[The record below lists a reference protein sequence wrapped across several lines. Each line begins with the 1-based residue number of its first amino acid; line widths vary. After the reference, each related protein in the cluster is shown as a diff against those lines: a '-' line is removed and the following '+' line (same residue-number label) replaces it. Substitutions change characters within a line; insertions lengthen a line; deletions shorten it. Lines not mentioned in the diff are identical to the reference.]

1 MSFSRYVYYC
11 AMAGGWG
18 AFFGWGLIELTGRG
32 ESADLV
38 GIGVLGAMLGSLICG
53 ALSAFNTL
61 LNGSASQLPKK
72 VGFALVSG
80 AVGGA
85 VATVVAQVLFAFG
98 APRSFSWMFMG
109 IGVGLV
115 EGVFE
120 QSPTKLRNGIIG
132 GAAGGL
138 LGGLLFDPIYYMV
151 GSDVPS
157 RAIGFVIV
165 GLFIGALIGL
175 VQVILKQAWLV
186 VSDGYRPGRQLIMS
200 TPVTILGRGD
210 HLPLPFLGLGNAD
223 LDLEHVRIVRQPNGG
238 YLLEDNNS
246 RLGTHLNGQRITGP
260 TSLKDQ
266 DLIKF
271 GSNYVRFNEKR
282 TADASGTGPAVG
294 HAVGGGAAPVPPPP
308 PNASVKPRVSPPPTA
323 GANPG
328 APYSAPATAVAPP
341 PPAPVRKSEPPV
353 VSRTQPPAP
362 SVPVPPPPVV
372 AAGRT
377 EMPSSSAGGVKP
389 PPPPPA
395 GGSRPM
401 MPSGGAKLPP
411 PPPVRATIPPPP
423 PRPPAVPPPK

>member
-18 AFFGWGLIELTGRG
+18 AFLGWGLIELTGRG
-32 ESADLV
+32 DSPGLIGV
-38 GIGVLGAMLGSLICG
+38 GILGAILGSMICG
-53 ALSAFNTL
+53 ALAAFNTL
-61 LNGSASQLPKK
+61 LNGSAAQLPKK

-80 AVGGA
+80 AVGGGA
-85 VATVVAQVLFAFG
+85 ATVVAQVLFAFG
-98 APRSFSWMFMG
+98 VPRSFAWMFMG
-109 IGVGLV
+109 VGVGLV

-132 GAAGGL
+132 GAIGGL
-138 LGGLLFDPIYYMV
+138 LGGLLFDPIYAIV

-186 VSDGYRPGRQLIMS
+186 VSDGYRPGRQLILS
-200 TPVTILGRGD
+200 TPVTLLGRGD

-223 LDLEHVRIVRQPNGG
+223 LELEHVRIVRQPNGG
-238 YLLEDNNS
+238 YVLEDNNS
-246 RLGTHLNGQRITGP
+246 RLGTYLNGQRIGGP
-260 TSLKDQ
+260 TPLKDQ

-271 GSNYVRFNEKR
+271 GSNYVRFNEKK
-282 TADASGTGPAVG
+282 TAEAGGAVPAATHNAG
-294 HAVGGGAAPVPPPP
+294 VGGGTAGPVPPPP
-308 PNASVKPRVSPPPTA
+308 PNASVKPRVSVPA
-323 GANPG
+323 AVGANPT
-328 APYSAPATAVAPP
+328 APHPVQSAAVVPP
-341 PPAPVRKSEPPV
+341 PPAPSRKIEPPM
-353 VSRTQPPAP
+353 VSRAQSSA
-362 SVPVPPPPVV
+362 PVPPPPVA

-377 EMPSSSAGGVKP
+377 EIPTSSAGGVKP

-395 GGSRPM
+395 GGAKPVL
-401 MPSGGAKLPP
+401 PSGGAKLPP